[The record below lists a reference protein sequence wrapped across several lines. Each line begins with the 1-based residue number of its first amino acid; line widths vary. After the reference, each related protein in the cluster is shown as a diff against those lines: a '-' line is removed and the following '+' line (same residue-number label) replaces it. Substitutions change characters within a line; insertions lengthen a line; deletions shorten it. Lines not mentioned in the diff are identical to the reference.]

1 MQISVAIQTMQILRL
16 IAYKGVDHH
25 WRRRGATIAKR
36 CSGAKSDN
44 LWMIENERAAFPGE
58 AVHAASPVTN
68 RHIGAGDLQTA
79 VPLGGIDLPTQ
90 ALQARFDSTMR

>member
-1 MQISVAIQTMQILRL
+1 
-16 IAYKGVDHH
+16 
-25 WRRRGATIAKR
+25 
-36 CSGAKSDN
+36 
-44 LWMIENERAAFPGE
+44 MIENERAAFPGQ

-68 RHIGAGDLQTA
+68 RHIGPGDLQTA